1 MAYPTY
7 PYTDFH
13 RLNGDYLLEKVNQAA
28 ADAKTAQENA
38 EAAIATAAEAGAAAL
53 TAVRYE
59 EQELTDAQ
67 KEQARENIDAADTSV
82 YGSIARISST
92 SVRTVAQELS
102 EAEKAR
108 ARENID
114 AASVDQLPDFSDVV
128 RTSAQT
134 LTDGQKAQAR
144 TNIGAVPLSEYNA
157 DMEQI
162 DNSLESHGDR
172 ISDLETSDT
181 TQAGQISALQADTA
195 SVVKYTVQTLTEAQK
210 LRARLNIGAAAGGD
224 PTSGVLRA
232 NIVEDSQGN
241 YTLDGM
247 APEELAEALLQDYTP
262 VFVFVFPYDQSY
274 VMSLTDLR
282 ARDLGSQT
290 YTITGTALY
299 NRNIYEVVIQI
310 LSGEASI
317 TVTTEPVDY
326 PVRQQVTGTNV
337 TITPQAGVF
346 YDCSGIIEDIQIN
359 TPGPDI
365 YHRGWTVRFTT
376 GSTAPRTIIPATIRG
391 VETFAAEANMTYEIN
406 VLDNLAVVGSW
417 EVSA

>member
-13 RLNGDYLLEKVNQAA
+13 RLNGDYLLEKVNKAA
-28 ADAKTAQENA
+28 DDAKTAQENA
-38 EAAIATAAEAGAAAL
+38 EAAVGLAAEAGAAAL

-59 EQELTDAQ
+59 AQELTEAQ
-67 KEQARENIDAADTSV
+67 KEQARENIDAADTTV
-82 YGSIARISST
+82 YGTIARIAST

-102 EAEKAR
+102 SAEKAL

-114 AASVDQLPDFSDVV
+114 AASVSQLPDFSDVV
-128 RTSAQT
+128 RTSAQI
-134 LTDGQKAQAR
+134 LTDGQKARAR
-144 TNIGAVPLSEYNA
+144 TNIGAVPLSEYYT

-172 ISDLETSDT
+172 ISDLESSDT
-181 TQAGQISALQADTA
+181 TQTGQIAALQADTA

-247 APEELAEALLQDYTP
+247 APEELADALLQDYTP

-282 ARDLGSQT
+282 ARDLGNQT

-299 NRNIYEVVIQI
+299 NRTIYKVVIQI
-310 LSGEASI
+310 ILGEASI
-317 TVTTEPVDY
+317 TIETEPVDY
-326 PVRQQVTGTNV
+326 PVRQAVTGTAV
-337 TITPQAGVF
+337 TITPLPGMF
-346 YDCSGIIEDIQIN
+346 YECSDTVTDLQIN
-359 TPGPDI
+359 TPSPDV
-365 YHRGWTVRFTT
+365 YHRGWTVRFTS

-391 VETFAAEANMTYEIN
+391 LEAFAAEANTTYEIN

-417 EVSA
+417 AVSA

>member
-38 EAAIATAAEAGAAAL
+38 EAAIATAAEAGEAAL

-59 EQELTDAQ
+59 EQQLTDAQ

-102 EAEKAR
+102 SAEKAQ

-114 AASVDQLPDFSDVV
+114 AASVSQLPDFSDVV
-128 RTSAQT
+128 RTSVQT

-144 TNIGAVPLSEYNA
+144 TNIGAVDLSSYNT
-157 DMEQI
+157 DMDQV
-162 DNSLESHGDR
+162 DAALEGQEER

-181 TQAGQISALQADTA
+181 TQAGQISALQDDTA

-224 PTSGVLRA
+224 PTSGVLQA

-247 APEELAEALLQDYTP
+247 APEELADALLQDYTP
-262 VFVFVFPYDQSY
+262 VFVFLFPYDQSY

-282 ARDLGSQT
+282 AREVGPQT
-290 YTITGTALY
+290 YTITGTTLY
-299 NRNIYEVVIQI
+299 NRIIYDVVIQI
-310 LSGEASI
+310 ISGEASI
-317 TVTTEPVDY
+317 TINTEPVDY
-326 PVRQQVTGTNV
+326 PVRQAVTGTAV
-337 TITPQAGVF
+337 TIIPLPGMF
-346 YDCSGIIEDIQIN
+346 YDCTDTITDLQIN
-359 TPGPDI
+359 TPSPDV

-391 VETFAAEANMTYEIN
+391 IETFAAEANTTYEIN
-406 VLDNLAVVGSW
+406 VLDNLAVIGSW
-417 EVSA
+417 AVTP